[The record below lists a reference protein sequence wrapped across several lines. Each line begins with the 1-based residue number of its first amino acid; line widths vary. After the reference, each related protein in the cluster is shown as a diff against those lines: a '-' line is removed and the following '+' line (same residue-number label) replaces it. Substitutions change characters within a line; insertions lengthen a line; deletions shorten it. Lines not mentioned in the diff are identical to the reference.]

1 MSTISRRGFLA
12 LGATGAAGVAVAA
25 CGAEEDPRGE
35 GRDGELL
42 GAALA
47 AEISLTD
54 SYASALGTVDARDQ
68 KVVTQ
73 CRDASADRAG
83 ELGPLVEDAGGSPTE
98 DSGGVATKGL
108 EGAIAAADLAIAAYR
123 EAAGLLSTA
132 ELRRT
137 ATSSLAQVAGEQGA
151 LRTLG
156 GEEPAPQAF
165 VTGLD
170 EPPLGATEEEG
181 S

>member
-12 LGATGAAGVAVAA
+12 LGATGAAGVAVAG
-25 CGAEEDPRGE
+25 CGTEEDPRGE

-47 AEISLTD
+47 AE
-54 SYASALGTVDARDQ
+54 SALTEAYQAARGELPAPARD
-68 KVVTQ
+68 VLN
-73 CRDASADRAG
+73 RARNASADRSA
-83 ELGPLVEDAGGSPTE
+83 ELEGLVEEVGGSAGDAPGVET
-98 DSGGVATKGL
+98 SGV
-108 EGAIAAADLAIAAYR
+108 EGAVAAANLAIAAYR

-137 ATSSLAQVAGEQGA
+137 ATSSLAQVAGEQET
-151 LRTLG
+151 LRILG

-165 VTGLD
+165 VTGFD
-170 EPPLGATEEEG
+170 EPPLGSTEEEG
-181 S
+181 